1 MVSAGKSLWRGGPEQ
16 AEYDLV
22 DLVFGSYSRRRPLA
36 RPIQATADHTMVRVE
51 NGDRNLGI
59 LGTNLLQD
67 VQSVHPRH
75 IVIATGAVEIIPI
88 AISSCSPS
96 RIVDLRATCEGTSSP
111 WRIQ

>member
-1 MVSAGKSLWRGGPEQ
+1 
-16 AEYDLV
+16 LV

-36 RPIQATADHTMVRVE
+36 RPIQATADHTIVRVE

-88 AISSCSPS
+88 EAVEPVSGAGFGDYFDQLLFTVENCGLESN
-96 RIVDLRATCEGTSSP
+96 V
-111 WRIQ
+111 